1 MSLFI
6 QVHIFDPSTPC
17 RRPVLEAE
25 FGEYPLTTLSLPSS
39 GNTVVVGNTHG
50 QIALLDL
57 RKGLVRG
64 CLKGLSGGVRGLQC
78 HSSQPVVASCGLD
91 RFLRIHNLEDRKVQH
106 KVYLKSRLNCLL
118 LSSQDLEIKGAEEEG
133 SKNQEVKKEDED
145 EVWDTMEKVEEAGD
159 KLKRKVVEIDVE
171 EEVEDKDEEA
181 PQPQQKK
188 SEKKMNKKNKTK

>member
-1 MSLFI
+1 M
-6 QVHIFDPSTPC
+6 
-17 RRPVLEAE
+17 
-25 FGEYPLTTLSLPSS
+25 
-39 GNTVVVGNTHG
+39 
-50 QIALLDL
+50 
-57 RKGLVRG
+57 
-64 CLKGLSGGVRGLQC
+64 
-78 HSSQPVVASCGLD
+78 
-91 RFLRIHNLEDRKVQH
+91 QH

-133 SKNQEVKKEDED
+133 SKNQEVKKEEEDED